1 MKLINKS
8 LINNNIKLLEVKTV
22 DGFQGREK
30 DIIILSCVRTSD
42 IGFLNDINRFIVSLT
57 RGRHILIIV
66 GNVKVLRHNK
76 LWKYNIFI
84 FSLLFDYII
93 EKSKSKESIKYFKI
107 ENQKRKYSNT
117 SAENYTNKK
126 AHY

>member
-76 LWKYNIFI
+76 LWKYNI
-84 FSLLFDYII
+84 YI
-93 EKSKSKESIKYFKI
+93 
-107 ENQKRKYSNT
+107 
-117 SAENYTNKK
+117 
-126 AHY
+126 